1 MIEAGCA
8 EANEPLVDPVDM
20 NNSLPRPSLPWAAPV
35 QSESLSWRIIS
46 QVRAA
51 LFSGQ
56 LKPGEFLGSE
66 ATIGEQF
73 NVSRMAS
80 RDALRTLE
88 AMGIVEIRKGIKGG
102 AWIAK
107 ENPDR
112 FADALSIQLQ
122 LIGVTAD
129 EIFDAQLAIETRAA
143 QLAAA
148 RASAQNL
155 EQMHVALAA
164 CEAARADLQAFT
176 ATSMRF
182 HELVVEA
189 SHNRVLLAQF
199 RGLRFVLHPLLEPY
213 TTDEVARRVIRSH
226 ATLLRAIA
234 AGDADK
240 AGDVMRQ
247 RIAQVRSKVISKS
260 DLAQTAPAPNRPV
273 QPAKALKAGS
283 RSVAPIS
290 GQNGGAR
297 AAGRPPKT

>member
-1 MIEAGCA
+1 MNQLIPRS
-8 EANEPLVDPVDM
+8 PL
-20 NNSLPRPSLPWAAPV
+20 LWAAPV
-35 QSESLSWRIIS
+35 QSDTLSGRIIS

-51 LFSGQ
+51 LYAGQ
-56 LKPGEFLGSE
+56 IKPGEFLGSE
-66 ATIGEQF
+66 ATMGEQF

-143 QLAAA
+143 ELAAV
-148 RASAQNL
+148 RASPENL
-155 EQMHVALAA
+155 NEMQAALAA
-164 CEAARADLQAFT
+164 CEAAKSDMQAFT
-176 ATSMRF
+176 AASIRF

-189 SHNRVLLAQF
+189 SRNRVLLAQF
-199 RGLRFVLHPLLEPY
+199 RALRFVLQPLLEPN
-213 TTDEVARRVIRSH
+213 TTDEVARRVMRSH

-234 AGDADK
+234 EGDADK
-240 AGDVMRQ
+240 AGEVMRR
-247 RIAQVRSKVISKS
+247 RIAEVRAKVVSPNATSKGAAAKVGRASK
-260 DLAQTAPAPNRPV
+260 A
-273 QPAKALKAGS
+273 
-283 RSVAPIS
+283 
-290 GQNGGAR
+290 
-297 AAGRPPKT
+297 

>member
-1 MIEAGCA
+1 M
-8 EANEPLVDPVDM
+8 NDP
-20 NNSLPRPSLPWAAPV
+20 LPRPSLPWAAPV
-35 QSESLSWRIIS
+35 QSSTLSGLIIS

-56 LKPGEFLGSE
+56 LQPGQLLGSE
-66 ATIGEQF
+66 ATIGERF

-88 AMGIVEIRKGIKGG
+88 AMGIVEIRKGVKGG
-102 AWIAK
+102 AWIAA

-143 QLAAA
+143 ELAAV
-148 RASAQNL
+148 RASSQNL
-155 EQMHVALAA
+155 QDMQRALAA
-164 CEAARADLQAFT
+164 CEAAKADLPAFT
-176 ATSMRF
+176 ATSIRF

-199 RGLRFVLHPLLEPY
+199 RALRFVLQPLLEPN
-213 TTDEVARRVIRSH
+213 TTDEVARRVIRAH
-226 ATLLRAIA
+226 TTLLRAIT

-240 AGDVMRQ
+240 AGEVMKR
-247 RIAQVRSKVISKS
+247 RIAEVRAKVSGEV
-260 DLAQTAPAPNRPV
+260 D
-273 QPAKALKAGS
+273 PAKAAVK
-283 RSVAPIS
+283 R
-290 GQNGGAR
+290 R
-297 AAGRPPKT
+297 

>member
-1 MIEAGCA
+1 
-8 EANEPLVDPVDM
+8 M
-20 NNSLPRPSLPWAAPV
+20 NNSLPRPSLLWAAPV
-35 QSESLSWRIIS
+35 QSQTLSGRIIS

-56 LKPGEFLGSE
+56 IKPGEFLGSE

-102 AWIAK
+102 AWIAG

-143 QLAAA
+143 ELAAVRASPQNLAAMQLA
-148 RASAQNL
+148 
-155 EQMHVALAA
+155 LAE

-176 ATSMRF
+176 ATSIRF

-199 RGLRFVLHPLLEPY
+199 RALRFVLHPLLEPN
-213 TTDEVARRVIRSH
+213 TTEEVAQRVTRSH
-226 ATLLRAIA
+226 STLLRAIS
-234 AGDADK
+234 AGDAEK
-240 AGDVMRQ
+240 AGDVMKQ
-247 RIAQVRSKVISKS
+247 RIAEVRSKVVSG
-260 DLAQTAPAPNRPV
+260 
-273 QPAKALKAGS
+273 KAAAARNDGAS
-283 RSVAPIS
+283 ITRRS
-290 GQNGGAR
+290 
-297 AAGRPPKT
+297 PKT